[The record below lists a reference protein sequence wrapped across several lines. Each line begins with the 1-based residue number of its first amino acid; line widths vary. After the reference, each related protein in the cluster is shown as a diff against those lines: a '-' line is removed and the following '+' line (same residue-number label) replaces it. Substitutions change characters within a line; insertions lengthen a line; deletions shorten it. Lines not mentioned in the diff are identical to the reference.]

1 MKTNSQSSLHRGP
14 VVLEKLSPMFQE
26 TLSQLYGR
34 DCLYQH
40 LGVQFSSVNS
50 LIGNLIEWLIECH
63 QTYSTMDDYDWKIQE

>member
-50 LIGNLIEWLIECH
+50 LKGNLIE
-63 QTYSTMDDYDWKIQE
+63 